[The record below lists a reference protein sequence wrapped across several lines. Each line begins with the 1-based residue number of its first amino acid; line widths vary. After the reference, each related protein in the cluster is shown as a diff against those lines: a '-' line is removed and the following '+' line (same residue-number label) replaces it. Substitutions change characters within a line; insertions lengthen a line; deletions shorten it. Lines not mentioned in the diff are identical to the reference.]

1 MLLEIAISAIPY
13 RFAHVVYT
21 FIYGCCYAAFTLI
34 YWGAGGTRPD
44 GERYI
49 YKPLDY
55 SGLGGKN
62 PRLLY
67 TRNALEEGV
76 VEPVTPDVK
85 SDIEVKLSCLLSP
98 RYTSAA
104 FVAATAKRPRLRSR
118 PGT

>member
-13 RFAHVVYT
+13 RLAHWVYT

-55 SGLGGKN
+55 SGLGG
-62 PRLLY
+62 
-67 TRNALEEGV
+67 
-76 VEPVTPDVK
+76 TPQTP
-85 SDIEVKLSCLLSP
+85 KLQNLKTFNLQP
-98 RYTSAA
+98 
-104 FVAATAKRPRLRSR
+104 
-118 PGT
+118 

>member
-13 RFAHVVYT
+13 RLAHWVYT

-55 SGLGGKN
+55 SGLGG
-62 PRLLY
+62 
-67 TRNALEEGV
+67 
-76 VEPVTPDVK
+76 TPQTLK
-85 SDIEVKLSCLLSP
+85 P
-98 RYTSAA
+98 
-104 FVAATAKRPRLRSR
+104 
-118 PGT
+118 